1 MTTDALYYL
10 CVFRDCHRCNGWR
23 TKQAITRDVLHR
35 CIVNSYN
42 LSQSLLSVH
51 VYLCD
56 FLLVFW
62 VAAVHHYKFGCTQV
76 LTKVV
81 SLDHLAFESGTTA

>member
-1 MTTDALYYL
+1 MML
-10 CVFRDCHRCNGWR
+10 CIIFVSLATVIVAMGGTQSKISRVMCCTSG
-23 TKQAITRDVLHR
+23 VLSTAT
-35 CIVNSYN
+35 IS
-42 LSQSLLSVH
+42 LSLLSMH

-56 FLLVFW
+56 FLQVFW
-62 VAAVHHYKFGCTQV
+62 VAAVHHYEFGCTQV